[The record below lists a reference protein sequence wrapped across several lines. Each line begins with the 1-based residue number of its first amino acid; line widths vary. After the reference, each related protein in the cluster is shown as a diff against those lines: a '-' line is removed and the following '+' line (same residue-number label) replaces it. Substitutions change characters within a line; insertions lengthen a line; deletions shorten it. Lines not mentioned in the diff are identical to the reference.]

1 MRNYSARVSVVAVVA
16 AMSFAATAHAADF
29 GIHDPVPVPHPAAQ
43 QLARISGN
51 VAIWGQIVSPSGY
64 SASGYEEEL
73 FGFDLYEGTRTCDS
87 YTGNF
92 WGGPA
97 SNFCQ
102 GDWGFGG
109 DARAHYDFGTGHAIQ
124 LEMMFDYHR
133 ELDSEEDDEDDAHS
147 IHGAAGGHLIFR
159 QATTAFGLFAG
170 LAGTAHL
177 DDDDRSAHAFGG
189 GEAAAFMNNSTL
201 FGQLG
206 YATAIAGDD
215 GVGNLIFGRVGA
227 RHFFT
232 PNTRLEGS
240 LAYGYSSDAEIGD
253 GETMNWLQLAANIE
267 HQLDQHPISFF
278 AGYQGDHLRVR
289 SAWDDGFWVG
299 NEEQSTWVHTLK
311 AGVRLSFGG
320 TLQHEDRYGART
332 FDFTNLRAP
341 LSYADDL

>member
-1 MRNYSARVSVVAVVA
+1 MRRFGSQISAVAVGA

-29 GIHDPVPVPHPAAQ
+29 GVYSPVPDPAVQ
-43 QLARISGN
+43 QMARMSGN

-64 SASGYEEEL
+64 SASAYEES
-73 FGFDLYEGTRTCDS
+73 GDVPPDVWEGTRTCDS
-87 YTGNF
+87 YSGN
-92 WGGPA
+92 WWSDPA

-102 GDWGFGG
+102 NDWGFGG
-109 DARAHYDFGTGHAIQ
+109 DARAHYDFGTGHALQ
-124 LEMMFDYHR
+124 LELMFDYHR
-133 ELDSEEDDEDDAHS
+133 ELDSEEDDEDDAHAM
-147 IHGAAGGHLIFR
+147 HGAAGGHLIFR
-159 QATTAFGLFAG
+159 QTTTAFGLFAG

-189 GEAAAFMNNSTL
+189 GEAAAFMSNSTL

-206 YATAIAGDD
+206 YAAAIAGDD
-215 GVGNLIFGRVGA
+215 GVGNLVFGRVGA

-240 LAYGYSSDAEIGD
+240 LAYGYSSDAELED
-253 GETMNWLQLAANIE
+253 DKTMSWLQLAANIE
-267 HQLDQHPISFF
+267 HQLDRHPISLF

-289 SAWDDGFWVG
+289 SVWDGFWTG
-299 NEEQSTWVHTLK
+299 YEEESVWVHTLK
-311 AGVRLSFGG
+311 AGVRMSFGG
-320 TLQHEDRYGART
+320 SLQHEDRYGART